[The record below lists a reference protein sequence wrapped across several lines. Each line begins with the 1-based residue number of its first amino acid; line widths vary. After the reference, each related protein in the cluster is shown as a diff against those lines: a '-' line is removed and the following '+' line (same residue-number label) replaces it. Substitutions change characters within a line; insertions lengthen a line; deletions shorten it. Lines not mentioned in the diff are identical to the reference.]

1 MHDVVEIF
9 NFLLNQQNLLKKSKC
24 IDNSFNACQKFEG
37 KLGDIDPFEMKDEL
51 VRFALIKENKKT
63 LKTAKDFLNYICM
76 KHLMELYPNFNL
88 FIALRVLLT
97 CPLSIAGAER
107 SFSKLKL
114 IKTFNRSIMMDDRLS
129 SLAIISI
136 ESDCARSLD
145 SNHVI
150 DVFAAEKA
158 RNKSF

>member
-1 MHDVVEIF
+1 
-9 NFLLNQQNLLKKSKC
+9 
-24 IDNSFNACQKFEG
+24 
-37 KLGDIDPFEMKDEL
+37 
-51 VRFALIKENKKT
+51 
-63 LKTAKDFLNYICM
+63 
-76 KHLMELYPNFNL
+76 MELYPNFNL

-107 SFSKLKL
+107 SFNKLKL

-158 RNKSF
+158 RNKSFYYFHAKLIICCKNL

>member
-1 MHDVVEIF
+1 
-9 NFLLNQQNLLKKSKC
+9 
-24 IDNSFNACQKFEG
+24 
-37 KLGDIDPFEMKDEL
+37 
-51 VRFALIKENKKT
+51 
-63 LKTAKDFLNYICM
+63 M
-76 KHLMELYPNFNL
+76 KHLMKVYPNL
-88 FIALRVLLT
+88 FITLRVLLT

-114 IKTFNRSIMMDDRLS
+114 IKTFNRSTMINDRLS
-129 SLAIISI
+129 SLAIILI

-145 SNHVI
+145 YNHVI